1 MVVSQS
7 TNKGEDNLVSCAE
20 LLIEAGGN
28 INDHDKYAIIIWITV
43 IVVILIF

>member
-20 LLIEAGGN
+20 LLIESGGN
-28 INDHDKYAIIIWITV
+28 VNDHDKYAITFLSTTTV
-43 IVVILIF
+43 QL